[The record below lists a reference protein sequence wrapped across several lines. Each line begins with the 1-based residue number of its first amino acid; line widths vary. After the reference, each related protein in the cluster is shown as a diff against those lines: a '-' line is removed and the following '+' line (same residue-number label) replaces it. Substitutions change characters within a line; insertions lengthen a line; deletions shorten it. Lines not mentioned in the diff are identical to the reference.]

1 MKRRELIKGLTILPL
16 AGVVAGNSDSLL
28 TSAINEITGDVN
40 SDDSS
45 IIFDGSLKPGPAI
58 YQSIGVE
65 PVINCRGTFTII
77 GGSIELAEVR
87 AAMDSASRHFVQMD
101 ELADAVGKRL
111 AQLTGA
117 DWGMVT
123 AGCAAALKM
132 ATAACVAGGNPE
144 KLHRI
149 PDLSGLEKTEVIIPS
164 ESFSAYDFA
173 IQNIGVKIIRVNTLE
188 ELKDALSS
196 KTAMIKLSGGNLVP
210 GPMSLEAIAALAKPL
225 NIPILADAAAEI
237 LTIPNVHLQNGAT
250 MVAYSG
256 GKAICG
262 PQCAG
267 LLLGPKN
274 ILMSAWQA
282 SSPHHGPGRDN
293 KVGREETL
301 GMLAAVET
309 WVKMDHAGREKNWI
323 SWVNAIANR
332 MSGIEHVKTSVMEP
346 KGINNRS
353 ASLAISWDPLKLHLT
368 SNELI
373 QELINSKPRITV
385 GAGRNTDN
393 GMTSISINASQMQAG
408 QDKIVGDRIF
418 ELLTKKRSPK
428 TESSMKAPVALIDGR
443 WDLVVDYFSSK
454 SDHMLYIEQDGNWI
468 KGIHK
473 TDFSTREISG
483 SIEGNEIKF
492 LSPGRRPAVSY
503 TFSGSLNG
511 DTISGKI
518 DMGEFLTANFTGKKN
533 TKDPDK
539 IPIVFPE
546 GRPMGN

>member
-1 MKRRELIKGLTILPL
+1 MKRRELIKGLTFLPL
-16 AGVVAGNSDSLL
+16 AGAL
-28 TSAINEITGDVN
+28 TTTSETVSAAVNEFVSPIK
-40 SDDSS
+40 
-45 IIFDGSLKPGPAI
+45 IDGPLTPGPQI
-58 YQSIGVE
+58 FQSIGVE

-77 GGSIELAEVR
+77 GGSIELPEVR

-111 AQLTGA
+111 AELTGA
-117 DWGMVT
+117 QWGMVT

-144 KLHRI
+144 KLHQI
-149 PDLSGLEKTEVIIPS
+149 PDLSGLEKTEVIIPAG
-164 ESFSAYDFA
+164 SFSAYDFA
-173 IQNIGVKIIRVNTLE
+173 IQNIGVKIIRVETIE
-188 ELKDALSS
+188 ELKDALGP

-210 GPMSLEAIAALAKPL
+210 GPMSLEVIAALAKPL

-282 SSPHHGPGRDN
+282 SSPHHGAGRDN

-309 WVKMDHAGREKNWI
+309 WVKMDHAAREKNWMN
-323 SWVNAIANR
+323 WVNTIAR
-332 MSGIEHVKTSVMEP
+332 RVSGIESIKTTIREP
-346 KGINNRS
+346 EGINNRS
-353 ASLAISWDPLKLHLT
+353 ASLNISWDPEKLHV
-368 SNELI
+368 SSAELI
-373 QELINSKPRITV
+373 QELISSKPRITV
-385 GAGRNTDN
+385 GGGRSTDP
-393 GMTSISINASQMQAG
+393 GMASISINASQMQPG
-408 QDKIVGDRIF
+408 QDKIVGDKIF
-418 ELLTKKRSPK
+418 ELLSKKRSPK
-428 TESSMKAPVALIDGR
+428 VETSMKAPGSQIGGR
-443 WDLVVDYFSSK
+443 WDLEIDYFSSK
-454 SDHMLYIEQDGNWI
+454 SNHILYLEQDGNWL
-468 KGIHK
+468 KGIHQ
-473 TDFSTREISG
+473 TGFSTRDVSG
-483 SIEGNEIKF
+483 SIEGNEVKF

-503 TFSGSLNG
+503 TFAGIITEN
-511 DTISGKI
+511 TISGKI
-518 DMGEFLTANFTGKKN
+518 DMGEFLTASFTGKKN
-533 TKDPDK
+533 TKDPDR

>member
-16 AGVVAGNSDSLL
+16 AGVVAGNSDSLYA
-28 TSAINEITGDVN
+28 SAINEIAGNVN
-40 SDDSS
+40 SEGASA
-45 IIFDGSLKPGPAI
+45 IFDGSLKSGPAI

-111 AQLTGA
+111 AHLTGA
-117 DWGMVT
+117 EWGMVT

-149 PDLSGLEKTEVIIPS
+149 PDLSGLEKTEVIIPAG
-164 ESFSAYDFA
+164 SFSAYDFA
-173 IQNIGVKIIRVNTLE
+173 IQNIGVKIIRVETIE

-210 GPMSLEAIAALAKPL
+210 GPMSLEVIAAQAKPL

-309 WVKMDHAGREKNWI
+309 WVKMDHAAREKNWMT
-323 SWVNAIANR
+323 WVNSIAKR
-332 MSGIEHVKTSVMEP
+332 VSEIETVKTTIREP
-346 KGINNRS
+346 EGINNRS
-353 ASLAISWDPLKLHLT
+353 ASLTISWDPEKLHLN
-368 SNELI
+368 SSDLI

-393 GMTSISINASQMQAG
+393 GMTSISINASQMQVG

-418 ELLTKKRSPK
+418 ELLTKKRIPK
-428 TESSMKAPVALIDGR
+428 TGSEMKAPAALINGR
-443 WDLVVDYFSSK
+443 WDLEIDYFSSK
-454 SDHMLYIEQDGNWI
+454 SEHMLYIEQDGNWI

-473 TDFSTREISG
+473 TDFSVREVSG
-483 SIEGNEIKF
+483 SIEGNEVKF

-503 TFSGSLNG
+503 TFSGTLDG

>member
-16 AGVVAGNSDSLL
+16 AGVVAGNSESLL
-28 TSAINEITGDVN
+28 ASAINEVTGSVN
-40 SDDSS
+40 SEGSS
-45 IIFDGSLKPGPAI
+45 IILDGSLKPGPAI

-149 PDLSGLEKTEVIIPS
+149 PDLSGLEKTEVIIPA

-173 IQNIGVKIIRVNTLE
+173 IQNIGVKIIRVNTIE
-188 ELKDALSS
+188 ELRDALSS

-210 GPMSLEAIAALAKPL
+210 GPMSLEAIAALTKPL

-309 WVKMDHAGREKNWI
+309 WVKMDHAGREKNWM

-332 MSGIEHVKTSVMEP
+332 MSGIEHLKTMVMEP

-353 ASLAISWDPLKLHLT
+353 ASLTISWDPLKLHLT
-368 SNELI
+368 SAELI

-428 TESSMKAPVALIDGR
+428 TELRMKAPVALINGR
-443 WDLVVDYFSSK
+443 WDLAVDYFSSK
-454 SDHMLYIEQDGNWI
+454 SDHLLYIEQDGNWI

-503 TFSGSLNG
+503 TFSGTISG
-511 DTISGKI
+511 DIISGKI

-533 TKDPDK
+533 TKEPDK

>member
-1 MKRRELIKGLTILPL
+1 MKRRELIKGLSFLPL
-16 AGVVAGNSDSLL
+16 AGAIAGS
-28 TSAINEITGDVN
+28 TETVSAAVNEFVSPLKI
-40 SDDSS
+40 
-45 IIFDGSLKPGPAI
+45 DGPLVPGPQI
-58 YQSIGVE
+58 FQSIGVE

-77 GGSIELAEVR
+77 GGSIELSEVR

-111 AQLTGA
+111 AELTGA
-117 DWGMVT
+117 QWGMVT

-149 PDLSGLEKTEVIIPS
+149 PVLSGLDKTEVIIPAG
-164 ESFSAYDFA
+164 SFSAYDFA
-173 IQNIGVKIIRVNTLE
+173 IQNIGVKIIRVETIE
-188 ELKDALSS
+188 ELKDALGP

-210 GPMSLEAIAALAKPL
+210 GPMSLEVIAAMAKPL

-237 LTIPNVHLQNGAT
+237 LTVPNVHLKNGAT

-309 WVKMDHAGREKNWI
+309 WVKMDHAAREKNWMN
-323 SWVNAIANR
+323 WVIAIAKR
-332 MSGIEHVKTSVMEP
+332 VSGIGSVKSTIREP
-346 KGINNRS
+346 EGINNRS
-353 ASLAISWDPLKLHLT
+353 ASLSISWDPEKLHL
-368 SNELI
+368 SSAELI
-373 QELINSKPRITV
+373 QELISSKPRITV
-385 GAGRNTDN
+385 GGGRSTDP
-393 GMTSISINASQMQAG
+393 GMASISINASQMQPG
-408 QDKIVGDRIF
+408 QDKIVGDKIF
-418 ELLTKKRSPK
+418 ELLSKKRSPK
-428 TESSMKAPVALIDGR
+428 VEASMKAPSSKISGR
-443 WDLVVDYFSSK
+443 WDLEIDYFSSK
-454 SDHMLYIEQDGNWI
+454 SDHLLYLEQDGNWL

-473 TDFSTREISG
+473 TDFSVREISG
-483 SIEGNEIKF
+483 SIEGNEVKF
-492 LSPGRRPAVSY
+492 QSPGRRPAVSY
-503 TFSGSLNG
+503 TFAGTISG

-533 TKDPDK
+533 TKDPDR

>member
-1 MKRRELIKGLTILPL
+1 MKRRELIKGLTFLPL
-16 AGVVAGNSDSLL
+16 AGALAGSSE
-28 TSAINEITGDVN
+28 TAMAGINEFISPVLP
-40 SDDSS
+40 
-45 IIFDGSLKPGPAI
+45 DGPLTPGPQI
-58 YQSIGVE
+58 FQSIGVE

-77 GGSIELAEVR
+77 GGSIELPEVR

-111 AQLTGA
+111 AELTRA

-132 ATAACVAGGNPE
+132 ATAACEAGGNPE

-149 PDLSGLEKTEVIIPS
+149 PDLSGLEKTEVIIPNG
-164 ESFSAYDFA
+164 SFSAYDFA
-173 IQNIGVKIIRVNTLE
+173 IQNIGVKIIRVETIE
-188 ELKDALSS
+188 ELKEALGP

-210 GPMSLEAIAALAKPL
+210 GPMSLEVIAALAKPL

-237 LTIPNVHLQNGAT
+237 LTIPNVHLKNGAT

-282 SSPHHGPGRDN
+282 SSPHHGAGRDN

-309 WVKMDHAGREKNWI
+309 WVKMDHAAREKNWMT
-323 SWVNAIANR
+323 WVNAIAKR
-332 MSGIEHVKTSVMEP
+332 VSGIGSIKTTIREP
-346 KGINNRS
+346 EGINNRS
-353 ASLAISWDPLKLHLT
+353 ASLNISWDPEKLHL
-368 SNELI
+368 SSAELI
-373 QELINSKPRITV
+373 QELISSKPRITV
-385 GAGRNTDN
+385 GGGRSTDP
-393 GMTSISINASQMQAG
+393 GMASISINASQMQPG
-408 QDKIVGDRIF
+408 QDKIVGDKIF
-418 ELLTKKRSPK
+418 ELLSKKRSPK
-428 TESSMKAPVALIDGR
+428 AETAMKAPSSKIGGR
-443 WDLVVDYFSSK
+443 WDLEIDYFSSK
-454 SDHMLYIEQDGNWI
+454 SDHILYLEQDGNWL

-473 TDFSTREISG
+473 TDFSVREVSG
-483 SIEGNEIKF
+483 CIEGNEVKF
-492 LSPGRRPAVSY
+492 LIPGRRTAVSY
-503 TFSGSLNG
+503 TFAGTISG

-533 TKDPDK
+533 TKDPDR

>member
-1 MKRRELIKGLTILPL
+1 
-16 AGVVAGNSDSLL
+16 
-28 TSAINEITGDVN
+28 
-40 SDDSS
+40 
-45 IIFDGSLKPGPAI
+45 
-58 YQSIGVE
+58 
-65 PVINCRGTFTII
+65 
-77 GGSIELAEVR
+77 
-87 AAMDSASRHFVQMD
+87 MD

-117 DWGMVT
+117 EWGMVT

-149 PDLSGLEKTEVIIPS
+149 PDLSGMEKTEVIIPA

-188 ELKDALSS
+188 ELRDALSS

-210 GPMSLEAIAALAKPL
+210 GPMSLEAIAALAKPM

-309 WVKMDHAGREKNWI
+309 WVKMDHAGREKNWM
-323 SWVNAIANR
+323 SWVNAIASK
-332 MSGIEHVKTSVMEP
+332 MSGIEHIKTMITEP

-353 ASLAISWDPLKLHLT
+353 ASLTISWDPLKLHL
-368 SNELI
+368 SSSDLI

-385 GAGRNTDN
+385 GAGRNIDN

-408 QDKIVGDRIF
+408 QDKIVADKLF
-418 ELLTKKRSPK
+418 ELLSKNRSPK
-428 TESSMKAPVALIDGR
+428 AETAMKLPSSMISGR
-443 WDLVVDYFSSK
+443 RDLEIDYFSSK
-454 SDHMLYIEQDGNWI
+454 SEHVLYIEQDGNWI

-473 TDFSTREISG
+473 TDFSTHEISG

-503 TFSGSLNG
+503 TFSGTLDG

-518 DMGEFLTANFTGKKN
+518 DMGEFLTARFTAKKN
-533 TKDPDK
+533 PFEPDRV
-539 IPIVFPE
+539 PIVFPT

>member
-1 MKRRELIKGLTILPL
+1 MKRRELIKGLTFLPL
-16 AGVVAGNSDSLL
+16 AGA
-28 TSAINEITGDVN
+28 ITGSPESAMGAVKEF
-40 SDDSS
+40 
-45 IIFDGSLKPGPAI
+45 IAPVLPDGPLTPGPQI
-58 YQSIGVE
+58 FQSIGVE

-77 GGSIELAEVR
+77 GGSIELPEVR

-111 AQLTGA
+111 AELTGA
-117 DWGMVT
+117 EWGMVT

-149 PDLSGLEKTEVIIPS
+149 PDLSGLDKTEVIIPAG
-164 ESFSAYDFA
+164 SFSAYDFA
-173 IQNIGVKIIRVNTLE
+173 IQNIGVKIIRVETIE
-188 ELKDALSS
+188 ELKDALGP

-210 GPMSLEAIAALAKPL
+210 GSMSLEVIAAITKPL

-237 LTIPNVHLQNGAT
+237 LTIPNVHLKNGAT

-309 WVKMDHAGREKNWI
+309 WVKMDHAAREKNWMN
-323 SWVNAIANR
+323 WVNTIAKR
-332 MSGIEHVKTSVMEP
+332 VSGIESVKTTIREP
-346 KGINNRS
+346 EGINNRS
-353 ASLAISWDPLKLHLT
+353 ASLSISWDPAKLHL
-368 SNELI
+368 SSAELI
-373 QELINSKPRITV
+373 QELISSKPRITV
-385 GAGRNTDN
+385 GGGRSTDP
-393 GMTSISINASQMQAG
+393 GMASISINASQMQPG
-408 QDKIVGDRIF
+408 QDKIVGDKIF
-418 ELLTKKRSPK
+418 ELLSKKRSPK
-428 TESSMKAPVALIDGR
+428 VEASMKAPSSKIGGR
-443 WDLVVDYFSSK
+443 WDLEIDYFSSK
-454 SDHMLYIEQDGNWI
+454 SDHILYLEQDGNWL

-473 TDFSTREISG
+473 TDFSVREVSG
-483 SIEGNEIKF
+483 SIEGNEVKF

-503 TFSGSLNG
+503 TFSGTISG

-518 DMGEFLTANFTGKKN
+518 DMGEFLTANFSGKKN
-533 TKDPDK
+533 TKDPDR

>member
-16 AGVVAGNSDSLL
+16 AGVVAGNSESLL
-28 TSAINEITGDVN
+28 ASAINNVTENVN
-40 SDDSS
+40 SEGFST
-45 IIFDGSLKPGPAI
+45 IFDGSLQPGPGI

-111 AQLTGA
+111 AELTGA
-117 DWGMVT
+117 GWGMVT

-149 PDLSGLEKTEVIIPS
+149 PDLSGLEKTEVIIPA

-173 IQNIGVKIIRVNTLE
+173 IQNIGVKIIRVNTIE
-188 ELKDALSS
+188 EFRDALSS

-309 WVKMDHAGREKNWI
+309 WVKMDHAGREKNWM
-323 SWVNAIANR
+323 SWLNAIAGR
-332 MSGIEHVKTSVMEP
+332 MSGIEHVKTMVMEP

-353 ASLAISWDPLKLHLT
+353 ASLTISWDPLKLHLT
-368 SNELI
+368 SAELI

-428 TESSMKAPVALIDGR
+428 TESEMKAPAALINGR
-443 WDLVVDYFSSK
+443 WDLTVDYFSSK
-454 SDHMLYIEQDGNWI
+454 SDHLLYIEQDGNWI

-483 SIEGNEIKF
+483 SIEGDEIKF

-503 TFSGSLNG
+503 TFSGTISG
-511 DTISGKI
+511 DIISGKI

>member
-1 MKRRELIKGLTILPL
+1 MKRRELIKGLTFLPL
-16 AGVVAGNSDSLL
+16 AGALAGSAETAMGAVNEFMAPVLPDGPL
-28 TSAINEITGDVN
+28 T
-40 SDDSS
+40 
-45 IIFDGSLKPGPAI
+45 PGPQI
-58 YQSIGVE
+58 FQSIGVE

-77 GGSIELAEVR
+77 GGSIELPEVR

-111 AQLTGA
+111 AELTGA
-117 DWGMVT
+117 QWGMVT

-149 PDLSGLEKTEVIIPS
+149 PDLSGLDKTEVIIPAG
-164 ESFSAYDFA
+164 SFSAYDFA
-173 IQNIGVKIIRVNTLE
+173 IQNIGVKIIRVETIE
-188 ELKDALSS
+188 ELKDALGP

-210 GPMSLEAIAALAKPL
+210 GPMSLEVIAAIAKPL

-237 LTIPNVHLQNGAT
+237 LTIPNVHLNNGAT

-309 WVKMDHAGREKNWI
+309 WVKMDHAAREKNWM
-323 SWVNAIANR
+323 SWVNAIAKR
-332 MSGIEHVKTSVMEP
+332 VSGIESIKTTIREP
-346 KGINNRS
+346 EGINNRS
-353 ASLAISWDPLKLHLT
+353 ASLNISWDTEKLHLSST
-368 SNELI
+368 ELI
-373 QELINSKPRITV
+373 QELISSKPRITV
-385 GAGRNTDN
+385 GAGRNTDP
-393 GMTSISINASQMQAG
+393 GMASISINASQMQPG
-408 QDKIVGDRIF
+408 QDKVVGDKIF
-418 ELLTKKRSPK
+418 ELLSKKRSPK
-428 TESSMKAPVALIDGR
+428 AETVMKAPGSKIGGR
-443 WDLVVDYFSSK
+443 WDLEIDYFSSK
-454 SDHMLYIEQDGNWI
+454 SDHILYLEQDGNWL

-483 SIEGNEIKF
+483 SIEGNEVKF
-492 LSPGRRPAVSY
+492 LSRGRRPAVSY
-503 TFSGSLNG
+503 TFAGTISG

-533 TKDPDK
+533 TKDPDR

>member
-1 MKRRELIKGLTILPL
+1 MKRRELIKGLTFLPL
-16 AGVVAGNSDSLL
+16 AGAL
-28 TSAINEITGDVN
+28 TTTSETVSAAVNEFVSPIK
-40 SDDSS
+40 
-45 IIFDGSLKPGPAI
+45 IDGPLTPGPQI
-58 YQSIGVE
+58 FQSIGVE

-77 GGSIELAEVR
+77 GGSIELPEVR

-111 AQLTGA
+111 AELTGA
-117 DWGMVT
+117 QWGMVT

-144 KLHRI
+144 KLHQI
-149 PDLSGLEKTEVIIPS
+149 PDLSGLEKTEVIIPAG
-164 ESFSAYDFA
+164 SFSAYDFA
-173 IQNIGVKIIRVNTLE
+173 IQNIGVKIIRVETIE
-188 ELKDALSS
+188 ELKDALGP

-210 GPMSLEAIAALAKPL
+210 GPMSLEVIAALAKPL

-282 SSPHHGPGRDN
+282 SSPHHGAGRDN

-309 WVKMDHAGREKNWI
+309 WVKMDHAAREKNWMN
-323 SWVNAIANR
+323 WVNTIAKR
-332 MSGIEHVKTSVMEP
+332 VSGIESIKTTIREP
-346 KGINNRS
+346 EGINNRS
-353 ASLAISWDPLKLHLT
+353 ASLNISWDPEKLHV
-368 SNELI
+368 SSAELI
-373 QELINSKPRITV
+373 QELISSRPRITV
-385 GAGRNTDN
+385 GGGRSTDP
-393 GMTSISINASQMQAG
+393 GMASISINSSQMQPG
-408 QDKIVGDRIF
+408 QDKIVGDKIF
-418 ELLTKKRSPK
+418 ELLSKKRSPK
-428 TESSMKAPVALIDGR
+428 VETSMKAPGSQIGGR
-443 WDLVVDYFSSK
+443 WDLEIDYFSSK
-454 SDHMLYIEQDGNWI
+454 SNHILYLEQDGNWL
-468 KGIHK
+468 KGIHQ
-473 TDFSTREISG
+473 TGFSTRDVSG
-483 SIEGNEIKF
+483 SIEGNEVKF

-503 TFSGSLNG
+503 TFAGIITEN
-511 DTISGKI
+511 TISGKI
-518 DMGEFLTANFTGKKN
+518 DMGEFLTASFTGKKN
-533 TKDPDK
+533 TKDPDR

>member
-1 MKRRELIKGLTILPL
+1 MKRRELIKGLTFLPL
-16 AGVVAGNSDSLL
+16 AGA
-28 TSAINEITGDVN
+28 ITGSPESAMGAVKEF
-40 SDDSS
+40 
-45 IIFDGSLKPGPAI
+45 IAPVLPDGPLTPGPQI
-58 YQSIGVE
+58 FQSIGVE

-77 GGSIELAEVR
+77 GGSIELPEVR

-111 AQLTGA
+111 AELTGA
-117 DWGMVT
+117 EWGMVT

-144 KLHRI
+144 KLHLI
-149 PDLSGLEKTEVIIPS
+149 PDLSGLDKTEVIIPAG
-164 ESFSAYDFA
+164 SFSAYDFA
-173 IQNIGVKIIRVNTLE
+173 IQNIGVKIIRVETIE
-188 ELKDALSS
+188 ELKDALGP

-210 GPMSLEAIAALAKPL
+210 GPMSLEVIAAIAKPL

-237 LTIPNVHLQNGAT
+237 LTIPNVHLKNGAT

-274 ILMSAWQA
+274 ILLSAWQA

-309 WVKMDHAGREKNWI
+309 WVKMDHAAREKNWMN
-323 SWVNAIANR
+323 WVNAIAR
-332 MSGIEHVKTSVMEP
+332 RVSGIESVKTTIREP
-346 KGINNRS
+346 DGINNRS
-353 ASLAISWDPLKLHLT
+353 ASLSISWDPAKLHL
-368 SNELI
+368 SSAELI
-373 QELINSKPRITV
+373 QELISSKPRITV
-385 GAGRNTDN
+385 GGGRSTDP
-393 GMTSISINASQMQAG
+393 GMASISINASQMQPG
-408 QDKIVGDRIF
+408 QDKIVGDKIF
-418 ELLTKKRSPK
+418 ELLSRKRSPK
-428 TESSMKAPVALIDGR
+428 VEASMKAPSSKIGGR
-443 WDLVVDYFSSK
+443 WDLEIDYFSSK
-454 SDHMLYIEQDGNWI
+454 SDHILYLEQDGNWL

-473 TDFSTREISG
+473 TDFSVREVSG
-483 SIEGNEIKF
+483 SIEGNEVKF

-503 TFSGSLNG
+503 TFSGTISG

-518 DMGEFLTANFTGKKN
+518 DMGEFLTANFSGKKN
-533 TKDPDK
+533 TKDPDR

>member
-1 MKRRELIKGLTILPL
+1 MKRRELIKGLTFLPL
-16 AGVVAGNSDSLL
+16 AGAVAGSSESAFSTVNELMAPVLPDGPL
-28 TSAINEITGDVN
+28 T
-40 SDDSS
+40 
-45 IIFDGSLKPGPAI
+45 PGPQI
-58 YQSIGVE
+58 FQSIGVE

-77 GGSIELAEVR
+77 GGSIELPEVR

-111 AQLTGA
+111 AELTGA
-117 DWGMVT
+117 QWGMVT

-149 PDLSGLEKTEVIIPS
+149 PDLSGLDKTEVIIPAG
-164 ESFSAYDFA
+164 SFSAYDFA
-173 IQNIGVKIIRVNTLE
+173 IQNIGVKIIRVETIE
-188 ELKDALSS
+188 ELKDALGP

-210 GPMSLEAIAALAKPL
+210 GPMSLEVIAAIAKPL

-237 LTIPNVHLQNGAT
+237 LTIPNVHLKNGAT

-309 WVKMDHAGREKNWI
+309 WVKMDHAAREKNWMN
-323 SWVNAIANR
+323 WVNAIAKR
-332 MSGIEHVKTSVMEP
+332 VSGIESVKTTIREP
-346 KGINNRS
+346 EGINNRS
-353 ASLAISWDPLKLHLT
+353 ASLSISWDPEKLHL
-368 SNELI
+368 SSAELI
-373 QELINSKPRITV
+373 QELISSKPRITV
-385 GAGRNTDN
+385 GGGRNTET
-393 GMTSISINASQMQAG
+393 GMASISITASQMQPG
-408 QDKIVGDRIF
+408 QDKIVGDKLF
-418 ELLTKKRSPK
+418 ELLSKKRSPK
-428 TESSMKAPVALIDGR
+428 AEAAMKAPNSKINGR
-443 WDLVVDYFSSK
+443 WDLQIDYFSSK
-454 SDHMLYIEQDGNWI
+454 SDHIIYLEQDGNWL

-473 TDFSTREISG
+473 TDFSVREISG
-483 SIEGNEIKF
+483 SIEGNEVKF

-503 TFSGSLNG
+503 TFAGTISG
-511 DTISGKI
+511 DTITGKI

-533 TKDPDK
+533 TKDPDRM
-539 IPIVFPE
+539 PIVFPE

>member
-1 MKRRELIKGLTILPL
+1 MKRRELIKGLTFLPL
-16 AGVVAGNSDSLL
+16 AGAVAG
-28 TSAINEITGDVN
+28 SAETTLATVPEFIKPVLP
-40 SDDSS
+40 
-45 IIFDGSLKPGPAI
+45 DGPLIPGPQI
-58 YQSIGVE
+58 FQSIGVE

-77 GGSIELAEVR
+77 GGSIELPEVR

-111 AQLTGA
+111 AELTGA
-117 DWGMVT
+117 QWGMVT

-144 KLHRI
+144 KLHLI
-149 PDLSGLEKTEVIIPS
+149 PDLRGLDKTEVIIPS
-164 ESFSAYDFA
+164 GSFSAYDFA
-173 IQNIGVKIIRVNTLE
+173 IQNIGVKIIRVETIE
-188 ELKDALSS
+188 ELKEALGP

-210 GPMSLEAIAALAKPL
+210 GPMSLEVIAALAKPL

-237 LTIPNVHLQNGAT
+237 LTIPNVHLKNGAT

-309 WVKMDHAGREKNWI
+309 WVKMDHAAREKNWMNWMN
-323 SWVNAIANR
+323 SIAGR
-332 MSGIEHVKTSVMEP
+332 VSGIASVKTTIREP
-346 KGINNRS
+346 EGINNRS
-353 ASLAISWDPLKLHLT
+353 ASLNISWDPEKLHL
-368 SNELI
+368 SSAELI
-373 QELINSKPRITV
+373 QELISSKPRITV
-385 GAGRNTDN
+385 GGGRSTEP
-393 GMTSISINASQMQAG
+393 GMASISITASQMQPG
-408 QDKIVGDRIF
+408 QDKIVGDKLF
-418 ELLTKKRSPK
+418 ELLSKKRSPK
-428 TESSMKAPVALIDGR
+428 AAAVMKAPNSKISGR
-443 WDLVVDYFSSK
+443 WDLEIDYFSSK
-454 SDHMLYIEQDGNWI
+454 SDHIIYLEQDGNWL

-473 TDFSTREISG
+473 TDFSVREISG
-483 SIEGNEIKF
+483 SIEGNEVKF

-503 TFSGSLNG
+503 TFSGTISG

-533 TKDPDK
+533 TKDPDR
-539 IPIVFPE
+539 IPVVFPE

>member
-1 MKRRELIKGLTILPL
+1 MKRRELIKGLTFLPL
-16 AGVVAGNSDSLL
+16 AGAIAGSPEIAIGATNEFIAPVLPDGPL
-28 TSAINEITGDVN
+28 T
-40 SDDSS
+40 
-45 IIFDGSLKPGPAI
+45 PGPQI
-58 YQSIGVE
+58 FQSIGVE

-77 GGSIELAEVR
+77 GGSIELPEVR

-111 AQLTGA
+111 AELTEA
-117 DWGMVT
+117 EWGMVT
-123 AGCAAALKM
+123 SGCAAALKM
-132 ATAACVAGGNPE
+132 ATAACVTGGNPE

-149 PDLSGLEKTEVIIPS
+149 PDLSGLDKTEVIIPAG
-164 ESFSAYDFA
+164 SFSAYDFA
-173 IQNIGVKIIRVNTLE
+173 IQNIGVKIIRVETIE
-188 ELKDALSS
+188 ELKDAVGP

-210 GPMSLEAIAALAKPL
+210 GPMSLEAIAAVANPL

-237 LTIPNVHLQNGAT
+237 LTIPNVHLMNGAT

-282 SSPHHGPGRDN
+282 SSPHHGAGRDN

-309 WVKMDHAGREKNWI
+309 WVKMDHAAREKNWM
-323 SWVNAIANR
+323 SWVNSIAKR
-332 MSGIEHVKTSVMEP
+332 VSLIESVKTTIREP
-346 KGINNRS
+346 EGINNRS
-353 ASLAISWDPLKLHLT
+353 ASLSISWDPEKLHL
-368 SNELI
+368 SSAELI
-373 QELINSKPRITV
+373 QELISSKPRITV
-385 GAGRNTDN
+385 GGGRNAET
-393 GMTSISINASQMQAG
+393 GMASISINASQMQPG
-408 QDKIVGDRIF
+408 EDKIVGDKIF
-418 ELLTKKRSPK
+418 ELLSKKRSPK
-428 TESSMKAPVALIDGR
+428 AETAMKAPSSKIGGR
-443 WDLVVDYFSSK
+443 WDLEIDYFSSK
-454 SDHMLYIEQDGNWI
+454 SNHILYLEQDGNWL

-473 TDFSTREISG
+473 TEFSVREVSG
-483 SIEGNEIKF
+483 SIEGNEVKF

-503 TFSGSLNG
+503 TFEGTISGNS
-511 DTISGKI
+511 ISGKI
-518 DMGEFLTANFTGKKN
+518 DMGEFLTADFTGKKN

>member
-1 MKRRELIKGLTILPL
+1 MKRRELIKGLSFLPL
-16 AGVVAGNSDSLL
+16 AGAIAGSSETVSAAVNEFVSPLKIEGPL
-28 TSAINEITGDVN
+28 T
-40 SDDSS
+40 
-45 IIFDGSLKPGPAI
+45 PGPQI
-58 YQSIGVE
+58 FQSIGVE

-77 GGSIELAEVR
+77 GGSIELPEVR

-111 AQLTGA
+111 AELTGA
-117 DWGMVT
+117 QWGMVT
-123 AGCAAALKM
+123 TGCAAALKM

-144 KLHRI
+144 KLHQI
-149 PDLSGLEKTEVIIPS
+149 PNLAGLDKTEVIIPAG
-164 ESFSAYDFA
+164 SFSAYDFA
-173 IQNIGVKIIRVNTLE
+173 IQNIGVKIIRVETIE
-188 ELKDALSS
+188 ELKDAVGP

-210 GPMSLEAIAALAKPL
+210 GPMGLEVIASIAKPL

-309 WVKMDHAGREKNWI
+309 WVKMDHAARERNWMN
-323 SWVNAIANR
+323 WVNAIAKR
-332 MSGIEHVKTSVMEP
+332 VSGIESVKTKISEP
-346 KGINNRS
+346 EGINNRS
-353 ASLAISWDPLKLHLT
+353 ASLTISWDPEKLHLSST
-368 SNELI
+368 ELI
-373 QELINSKPRITV
+373 GELISSKPRITV
-385 GAGRNTDN
+385 GGGRSTDP
-393 GMTSISINASQMQAG
+393 GMASISINVSQMQPG
-408 QDKIVGDRIF
+408 QDKIVGDKLF
-418 ELLTKKRSPK
+418 ELLSRKRSPK
-428 TESSMKAPVALIDGR
+428 SKTVMKEPSANIGGR
-443 WDLVVDYFSSK
+443 WDLQIDYFSSK
-454 SDHMLYIEQDGNWI
+454 SDHILYLEQDGNWL
-468 KGIHK
+468 KGIHQ
-473 TDFSTREISG
+473 TGFSTRDVSG
-483 SIEGNEIKF
+483 SIEGYEVKF

-503 TFSGSLNG
+503 TFAGTITG
-511 DTISGKI
+511 DTIAGKI
-518 DMGEFLTANFTGKKN
+518 DMGEFLTASFTGKKN
-533 TKDPDK
+533 TKDPDR

>member
-1 MKRRELIKGLTILPL
+1 MVMKRRELIKGLTFLPL
-16 AGVVAGNSDSLL
+16 AGAL
-28 TSAINEITGDVN
+28 TTTSETVSAAVNEFVSPIK
-40 SDDSS
+40 
-45 IIFDGSLKPGPAI
+45 IDGPLTPGPQI
-58 YQSIGVE
+58 FQSIGVE

-77 GGSIELAEVR
+77 GGSIELPEVR

-111 AQLTGA
+111 AELTGA
-117 DWGMVT
+117 QWGMVT

-144 KLHRI
+144 KLHQI
-149 PDLSGLEKTEVIIPS
+149 PDLSGLEKTEVIIPAG
-164 ESFSAYDFA
+164 SFSAYDFA
-173 IQNIGVKIIRVNTLE
+173 IQNIGVKIIRVETIE
-188 ELKDALSS
+188 ELKDALGP

-210 GPMSLEAIAALAKPL
+210 GPMSLEVIAALAKPL

-282 SSPHHGPGRDN
+282 SSPHHGAGRDN

-309 WVKMDHAGREKNWI
+309 WVKMDHAAREKNWMN
-323 SWVNAIANR
+323 WVNTIAKR
-332 MSGIEHVKTSVMEP
+332 VSGIESIKTTIREP
-346 KGINNRS
+346 EGINNRS
-353 ASLAISWDPLKLHLT
+353 ASLNISWDPEKLHV
-368 SNELI
+368 SSAELI
-373 QELINSKPRITV
+373 QELISSRPRITV
-385 GAGRNTDN
+385 GGGRSTDP
-393 GMTSISINASQMQAG
+393 GMASISINSSQMQPG
-408 QDKIVGDRIF
+408 QDKIVGDKIF
-418 ELLTKKRSPK
+418 ELLSKKRSPK
-428 TESSMKAPVALIDGR
+428 VETSMKAPGSQIGGR
-443 WDLVVDYFSSK
+443 WDLEIDYFSSK
-454 SDHMLYIEQDGNWI
+454 SNHILYLEQDGNWL
-468 KGIHK
+468 KGIHQ
-473 TDFSTREISG
+473 TGFSTRDVSG
-483 SIEGNEIKF
+483 SIEGNEVKF

-503 TFSGSLNG
+503 TFAGIITEN
-511 DTISGKI
+511 TISGKI
-518 DMGEFLTANFTGKKN
+518 DMGEFLTASFTGKKN
-533 TKDPDK
+533 TKDPDR

>member
-1 MKRRELIKGLTILPL
+1 MKRRELIKGLTFLPL
-16 AGVVAGNSDSLL
+16 AGAMAGSTESSLL
-28 TSAINEITGDVN
+28 AVNEFIPPVLP
-40 SDDSS
+40 
-45 IIFDGSLKPGPAI
+45 DGPLTPGPQI
-58 YQSIGVE
+58 FQSIGVE

-77 GGSIELAEVR
+77 GGSIELPEVR

-111 AQLTGA
+111 AELTGA
-117 DWGMVT
+117 QWGMVT

-144 KLHRI
+144 KLHLI
-149 PDLSGLEKTEVIIPS
+149 PDLSGLDKTEVIIPAG
-164 ESFSAYDFA
+164 SFSAYDFA
-173 IQNIGVKIIRVNTLE
+173 IQNIGVKIIRVETIE
-188 ELKDALSS
+188 ELKDALGP

-210 GPMSLEAIAALAKPL
+210 GPMSLEVIAAITKPL

-237 LTIPNVHLQNGAT
+237 LTIPNVHLKNGAT
-250 MVAYSG
+250 MVTYSG

-309 WVKMDHAGREKNWI
+309 WVKMDHAAREQNWMN
-323 SWVNAIANR
+323 WVNVIAKR
-332 MSGIEHVKTSVMEP
+332 VSGIESVKTTIREP
-346 KGINNRS
+346 EGINNRS
-353 ASLAISWDPLKLHLT
+353 ASLSISWDPGKLHL
-368 SNELI
+368 SSAELI
-373 QELINSKPRITV
+373 QELISSKPRITV
-385 GAGRNTDN
+385 GGGRSADP
-393 GMTSISINASQMQAG
+393 GMASISINASQMQPG
-408 QDKIVGDRIF
+408 QDKIVGDKIF
-418 ELLTKKRSPK
+418 ELLSKKRSPK
-428 TESSMKAPVALIDGR
+428 VETAMKAPGSKIGGR
-443 WDLVVDYFSSK
+443 WDLEIDYFSSK
-454 SDHMLYIEQDGNWI
+454 SDHILYLEQDGNWL

-473 TDFSTREISG
+473 TDFSVREVSG
-483 SIEGNEIKF
+483 SIEGNEVKF

-503 TFSGSLNG
+503 TFAGTISG

-533 TKDPDK
+533 TKDPDR

>member
-1 MKRRELIKGLTILPL
+1 MKRRELIKGLSFMPL
-16 AGVVAGNSDSLL
+16 AGAIAGS
-28 TSAINEITGDVN
+28 TETVSAAVNEFVSPSKI
-40 SDDSS
+40 
-45 IIFDGSLKPGPAI
+45 DGPLVPGPQI
-58 YQSIGVE
+58 FQSIGVE

-77 GGSIELAEVR
+77 GGSIELPEVR

-111 AQLTGA
+111 AELTGA
-117 DWGMVT
+117 QWGMVT

-149 PDLSGLEKTEVIIPS
+149 PDLSGLDKTEVIIPAG
-164 ESFSAYDFA
+164 SFSAYDFA
-173 IQNIGVKIIRVNTLE
+173 IQNIGVKIIRVETIE
-188 ELKDALSS
+188 ELKDALGP

-210 GPMSLEAIAALAKPL
+210 GPMSLEVIATIAKPL

-309 WVKMDHAGREKNWI
+309 WVKMDHAAREKNWMN
-323 SWVNAIANR
+323 WVNAIAKR
-332 MSGIEHVKTSVMEP
+332 VSGIESVKSTIREP
-346 KGINNRS
+346 EGINNRS
-353 ASLAISWDPLKLHLT
+353 ASLSISWDPEKLHL
-368 SNELI
+368 SSAELI
-373 QELINSKPRITV
+373 QELISSKPRITV
-385 GAGRNTDN
+385 GGGRSTDS
-393 GMTSISINASQMQAG
+393 GMASISINASQMQPG
-408 QDKIVGDRIF
+408 QDKIVGDKIF
-418 ELLTKKRSPK
+418 ELLSKKRSPK
-428 TESSMKAPVALIDGR
+428 VEVSMKAPSSKISGR
-443 WDLVVDYFSSK
+443 WDLEIDYFSSK
-454 SDHMLYIEQDGNWI
+454 SDHLLYLEQDGNWL

-473 TDFSTREISG
+473 TDFSVREISG
-483 SIEGNEIKF
+483 SIEGNEVKF
-492 LSPGRRPAVSY
+492 QSPGRRPAVSY
-503 TFSGSLNG
+503 TFAGTISG

-533 TKDPDK
+533 TKDPDR

-546 GRPMGN
+546 GSPMGN

>member
-1 MKRRELIKGLTILPL
+1 MKRRELIKGLTFLPL
-16 AGVVAGNSDSLL
+16 AGAMAGSTESSLVAVNEFIPPVLPDGPL
-28 TSAINEITGDVN
+28 T
-40 SDDSS
+40 
-45 IIFDGSLKPGPAI
+45 PGPQI
-58 YQSIGVE
+58 FQSIGVE

-77 GGSIELAEVR
+77 GGSIELPEVR

-111 AQLTGA
+111 AELTGA
-117 DWGMVT
+117 QWGMVT

-144 KLHRI
+144 KLHLI
-149 PDLSGLEKTEVIIPS
+149 PALSGLDKTEVIIPAG
-164 ESFSAYDFA
+164 SFSAYDFA
-173 IQNIGVKIIRVNTLE
+173 IQNIGVKIIRVETIE
-188 ELKDALSS
+188 ELKDALGP

-210 GPMSLEAIAALAKPL
+210 GPMSLEVIAAITKPL

-237 LTIPNVHLQNGAT
+237 LTIPNVHLKNGAT
-250 MVAYSG
+250 MVTYSG

-309 WVKMDHAGREKNWI
+309 WVKMDHAAREQNWMK
-323 SWVNAIANR
+323 WGNAIAKR
-332 MSGIEHVKTSVMEP
+332 VSGIESVKTTIREP
-346 KGINNRS
+346 EGINNRS
-353 ASLAISWDPLKLHLT
+353 ASLSISWDPG
-368 SNELI
+368 SSAELI
-373 QELINSKPRITV
+373 QELISSKPRITV
-385 GAGRNTDN
+385 GGGRSADP
-393 GMTSISINASQMQAG
+393 GMASISINASQMQPG
-408 QDKIVGDRIF
+408 QDKIVGDKIF
-418 ELLTKKRSPK
+418 ELLSKKRSPK
-428 TESSMKAPVALIDGR
+428 VETAMKAPGSKIGGR
-443 WDLVVDYFSSK
+443 WDLEIDYFSSK
-454 SDHMLYIEQDGNWI
+454 SDHILYLEQDGNWL

-473 TDFSTREISG
+473 TDFSVREISG
-483 SIEGNEIKF
+483 SIEGNEVKF

-503 TFSGSLNG
+503 TFAGTISG

-533 TKDPDK
+533 TKDPDR

>member
-1 MKRRELIKGLTILPL
+1 MKRRELIKGLTFLPL
-16 AGVVAGNSDSLL
+16 AGAVAGSPETTIGAANEFIAPVLPDGPL
-28 TSAINEITGDVN
+28 T
-40 SDDSS
+40 
-45 IIFDGSLKPGPAI
+45 PGPQI
-58 YQSIGVE
+58 FQSIGVE

-77 GGSIELAEVR
+77 GGSIELPEVR
-87 AAMDSASRHFVQMD
+87 AAMDSASRHFVQID

-111 AQLTGA
+111 AELTEA
-117 DWGMVT
+117 EWGMVT
-123 AGCAAALKM
+123 SGCAAALKM
-132 ATAACVAGGNPE
+132 ATAACVTGGNPE

-149 PDLSGLEKTEVIIPS
+149 PDLSGLDKTEVIIPAG
-164 ESFSAYDFA
+164 SFSAYDFA
-173 IQNIGVKIIRVNTLE
+173 IQNIGVKIIRVETIE
-188 ELKDALSS
+188 ELKDAVGP

-210 GPMSLEAIAALAKPL
+210 GPMSLEAIAAVANPL

-237 LTIPNVHLQNGAT
+237 LTIPNVHLMNGAT

-282 SSPHHGPGRDN
+282 SSPHHGAGRDN

-309 WVKMDHAGREKNWI
+309 WVKMDHAAREKNWMT
-323 SWVNAIANR
+323 WVNSIAKR
-332 MSGIEHVKTSVMEP
+332 VSEIESVKTTIREP
-346 KGINNRS
+346 EGINNRS
-353 ASLAISWDPLKLHLT
+353 ASLNISWDPKKLHL
-368 SNELI
+368 SGAELI
-373 QELINSKPRITV
+373 QELIISKPRITV
-385 GAGRNTDN
+385 GGGRNIET
-393 GMTSISINASQMQAG
+393 GMASISINASQMQPG
-408 QDKIVGDRIF
+408 EDKIVGDKIF
-418 ELLTKKRSPK
+418 ELLSKKRSPK
-428 TESSMKAPVALIDGR
+428 AETAMKAPSSKIGGR
-443 WDLVVDYFSSK
+443 WDLEIDYFSSK
-454 SDHMLYIEQDGNWI
+454 SDHILYLEQDGNWL

-473 TDFSTREISG
+473 TDFSVREVSG
-483 SIEGNEIKF
+483 SIEGNEVKF

-503 TFSGSLNG
+503 TFSGTISGNS
-511 DTISGKI
+511 ISGKI
-518 DMGEFLTANFTGKKN
+518 DMGEFLTADFTGKKN

>member
-16 AGVVAGNSDSLL
+16 AGVVAGNSESLL
-28 TSAINEITGDVN
+28 ASAINNVTENVN
-40 SDDSS
+40 SEGFST
-45 IIFDGSLKPGPAI
+45 IFDGSLQPGPGI

-87 AAMDSASRHFVQMD
+87 AAMDFASRHFVQMD

-149 PDLSGLEKTEVIIPS
+149 PDLSGLEKTEVIIPA

-173 IQNIGVKIIRVNTLE
+173 IQNIGVKIIRVNTIE

-237 LTIPNVHLQNGAT
+237 LTIPNLHLQNGAT

-309 WVKMDHAGREKNWI
+309 WVKMDHAGREKNWM

-332 MSGIEHVKTSVMEP
+332 MSGIEHVKTMVMEP

-353 ASLAISWDPLKLHLT
+353 ASLTISWNPLKLQLT
-368 SNELI
+368 SAELI

-428 TESSMKAPVALIDGR
+428 TELPMKAPAASINGR
-443 WDLVVDYFSSK
+443 WDLAVDYFSSK
-454 SDHMLYIEQDGNWI
+454 SDHLLYIEQDGNWI

-503 TFSGSLNG
+503 TFSGTISG
-511 DTISGKI
+511 DIISGKI
-518 DMGEFLTANFTGKKN
+518 DMGEFLTATFTAKKN
-533 TKDPDK
+533 TVKPDHV
-539 IPIVFPE
+539 PIVFPI

>member
-1 MKRRELIKGLTILPL
+1 MKRRELIKGLTFLPL
-16 AGVVAGNSDSLL
+16 AGA
-28 TSAINEITGDVN
+28 ITGSPESAMGAVKEF
-40 SDDSS
+40 
-45 IIFDGSLKPGPAI
+45 IAPVLPDGPLTPGPQI
-58 YQSIGVE
+58 FQSIGVE

-77 GGSIELAEVR
+77 GGSIELPEVR

-111 AQLTGA
+111 AELTGA
-117 DWGMVT
+117 EWGMVT

-144 KLHRI
+144 KLHLI
-149 PDLSGLEKTEVIIPS
+149 PDLSGLDKTEVIIPAG
-164 ESFSAYDFA
+164 SFSAYDFA
-173 IQNIGVKIIRVNTLE
+173 IQNIGVKIIRVETIE
-188 ELKDALSS
+188 ELKDALGP

-210 GPMSLEAIAALAKPL
+210 GSMSLEVIAAITKPL

-237 LTIPNVHLQNGAT
+237 LTIPNVHLKNGAT

-309 WVKMDHAGREKNWI
+309 WVKMDHAAREKNWMN
-323 SWVNAIANR
+323 WVNTIAKR
-332 MSGIEHVKTSVMEP
+332 VSGIESVKTTIREP
-346 KGINNRS
+346 EGINNRS
-353 ASLAISWDPLKLHLT
+353 ASLSISWDPAKLHL
-368 SNELI
+368 SSAELI
-373 QELINSKPRITV
+373 QELISSKPRITV
-385 GAGRNTDN
+385 GGGRSTDP
-393 GMTSISINASQMQAG
+393 GMASISINASQMQPG
-408 QDKIVGDRIF
+408 QDKIVGDKIF
-418 ELLTKKRSPK
+418 ELLSKKRSPK
-428 TESSMKAPVALIDGR
+428 VEASMKAPSSKIGGR
-443 WDLVVDYFSSK
+443 WDLEIDYFSSK
-454 SDHMLYIEQDGNWI
+454 SDHILYLEQDGNWL

-473 TDFSTREISG
+473 TDFSVREVSG
-483 SIEGNEIKF
+483 SIQGNEVKF

-503 TFSGSLNG
+503 TFSGTISG

-518 DMGEFLTANFTGKKN
+518 DMGEFLTANFSGKKN
-533 TKDPDK
+533 TKDPDR

>member
-1 MKRRELIKGLTILPL
+1 MKRRELIKGLTFLPL
-16 AGVVAGNSDSLL
+16 AGAIAGSPETTIGSTNEFIVPLSPDGPL
-28 TSAINEITGDVN
+28 T
-40 SDDSS
+40 
-45 IIFDGSLKPGPAI
+45 PGPQI
-58 YQSIGVE
+58 FQSIGVE

-77 GGSIELAEVR
+77 GGSIELPEVR

-111 AQLTGA
+111 AELTEA
-117 DWGMVT
+117 EWGMVT
-123 AGCAAALKM
+123 SGCAAALKM
-132 ATAACVAGGNPE
+132 ATAACVTGGNPE

-149 PDLSGLEKTEVIIPS
+149 PDLSGLDKTEVIIPAG
-164 ESFSAYDFA
+164 SFSAYDFA
-173 IQNIGVKIIRVNTLE
+173 IQNIGVKIIRVETIE
-188 ELKDALSS
+188 ELKDAVGP

-210 GPMSLEAIAALAKPL
+210 GPMSLEAIAAVANPL

-237 LTIPNVHLQNGAT
+237 LTIPNVHLMNGAT

-282 SSPHHGPGRDN
+282 SSPHHGAGRDN

-309 WVKMDHAGREKNWI
+309 WVKMDHAAREKNWMT
-323 SWVNAIANR
+323 WVNSIAKR
-332 MSGIEHVKTSVMEP
+332 VSVIESVKTTIREP
-346 KGINNRS
+346 EGINNRS
-353 ASLAISWDPLKLHLT
+353 ASLSISWDPAKLYL
-368 SNELI
+368 SSAELI
-373 QELINSKPRITV
+373 EELISSKPRITV
-385 GAGRNTDN
+385 GGGRNTET
-393 GMTSISINASQMQAG
+393 GMASISINASQMQPG
-408 QDKIVGDRIF
+408 EDKIVGDKIF
-418 ELLTKKRSPK
+418 ELLSRKRSPK
-428 TESSMKAPVALIDGR
+428 TETAMKAPSSKIGGR
-443 WDLVVDYFSSK
+443 WDLEIDYFSSK
-454 SDHMLYIEQDGNWI
+454 SDHILYLEQDGNWL

-473 TDFSTREISG
+473 TDFSLREVSG
-483 SIEGNEIKF
+483 SIEGNEVKF
-492 LSPGRRPAVSY
+492 LSPGRRPAVTY
-503 TFSGSLNG
+503 TFAGTITGN
-511 DTISGKI
+511 TISGKI

>member
-1 MKRRELIKGLTILPL
+1 MKRRELIKGLTFLPL
-16 AGVVAGNSDSLL
+16 AGA
-28 TSAINEITGDVN
+28 ITGSPESAMGAVKEF
-40 SDDSS
+40 
-45 IIFDGSLKPGPAI
+45 IAPVLPDGPLTPGPQI
-58 YQSIGVE
+58 FQSIGVE

-77 GGSIELAEVR
+77 GGSIELPEVR

-111 AQLTGA
+111 AELTGA
-117 DWGMVT
+117 EWGMVT

-144 KLHRI
+144 KLHLI
-149 PDLSGLEKTEVIIPS
+149 PDLSGLDKTEVIIPAG
-164 ESFSAYDFA
+164 SFSAYDFA
-173 IQNIGVKIIRVNTLE
+173 IQNIGVKIIRVETIE
-188 ELKDALSS
+188 ELKDALGP

-210 GPMSLEAIAALAKPL
+210 GSMSLEVIAAITKPL

-237 LTIPNVHLQNGAT
+237 LTIPNVHLKNGAT

-309 WVKMDHAGREKNWI
+309 WVKMDHAAREKNWMN
-323 SWVNAIANR
+323 WVNTIAKR
-332 MSGIEHVKTSVMEP
+332 VSGIESVKTTIREP
-346 KGINNRS
+346 EGINNRS
-353 ASLAISWDPLKLHLT
+353 ASLSISWDPAKLHL
-368 SNELI
+368 SSAELI
-373 QELINSKPRITV
+373 QELISSKPRITV
-385 GAGRNTDN
+385 GGGRSTDP
-393 GMTSISINASQMQAG
+393 GMASISINASQMQPG
-408 QDKIVGDRIF
+408 QDKIVGDKIF
-418 ELLTKKRSPK
+418 ELLSKKRSPK
-428 TESSMKAPVALIDGR
+428 VEASMKAPSSKIGGR
-443 WDLVVDYFSSK
+443 WDLEIDYFSSK
-454 SDHMLYIEQDGNWI
+454 SDHILYLEQDGNWL

-473 TDFSTREISG
+473 TDFSVREVSG
-483 SIEGNEIKF
+483 SIQGNEVKF
-492 LSPGRRPAVSY
+492 LSPGRRPAVSN
-503 TFSGSLNG
+503 TFAGTISG

-518 DMGEFLTANFTGKKN
+518 DMGEFLTANFSGKKN
-533 TKDPDK
+533 TKDPDR

>member
-1 MKRRELIKGLTILPL
+1 MKRRELIKGLTFLPL
-16 AGVVAGNSDSLL
+16 AGAVAG
-28 TSAINEITGDVN
+28 SAETTLATVPEFIKPVLP
-40 SDDSS
+40 
-45 IIFDGSLKPGPAI
+45 DGPLIPGPQI
-58 YQSIGVE
+58 FQSIGVE

-77 GGSIELAEVR
+77 GGSIELPEVR

-111 AQLTGA
+111 AELTGA
-117 DWGMVT
+117 QWGMVT

-144 KLHRI
+144 KLHLI
-149 PDLSGLEKTEVIIPS
+149 PDLRGLDKTEVIIPS
-164 ESFSAYDFA
+164 GSFSAYDFA
-173 IQNIGVKIIRVNTLE
+173 IQNIGVKIIRVETIE
-188 ELKDALSS
+188 ELKEALGP
-196 KTAMIKLSGGNLVP
+196 KTAMIKLSGGNLIP
-210 GPMSLEAIAALAKPL
+210 GPMSLEVIAALAKPL

-237 LTIPNVHLQNGAT
+237 LTIPNVHLKNGAT

-309 WVKMDHAGREKNWI
+309 WVKMDHAAREKNWMNWMN
-323 SWVNAIANR
+323 SIAGR
-332 MSGIEHVKTSVMEP
+332 VSGIASVKTTIREP
-346 KGINNRS
+346 EGINNRS
-353 ASLAISWDPLKLHLT
+353 ASLNISWDPEKLHL
-368 SNELI
+368 SSAELI
-373 QELINSKPRITV
+373 QELISSKPRITV
-385 GAGRNTDN
+385 GGGRSTEP
-393 GMTSISINASQMQAG
+393 GMASISITASQMQPG
-408 QDKIVGDRIF
+408 QDKIVGDKLF
-418 ELLTKKRSPK
+418 ELLSKKRSPK
-428 TESSMKAPVALIDGR
+428 AAAVMKAPNSKISGR
-443 WDLVVDYFSSK
+443 WDLEIDYFSSK
-454 SDHMLYIEQDGNWI
+454 SDHIIYLEQDGNWL

-473 TDFSTREISG
+473 TDFSVREISG
-483 SIEGNEIKF
+483 SIEGNEVKF

-503 TFSGSLNG
+503 TFSGTISG

-533 TKDPDK
+533 TKDPDR
-539 IPIVFPE
+539 IPVVFPE

>member
-1 MKRRELIKGLTILPL
+1 MKRRELIKGLTFLPL
-16 AGVVAGNSDSLL
+16 AGVAL
-28 TSAINEITGDVN
+28 
-40 SDDSS
+40 DSS
-45 IIFDGSLKPGPAI
+45 KITNAATNDFLSPLVFEGSLIPGPRI
-58 YQSIGVE
+58 FQSIGVE

-77 GGSIELAEVR
+77 GGSIELPEVR
-87 AAMDSASRHFVQMD
+87 SAMDYASKHFVQMD

-111 AQLTGA
+111 SELTGA
-117 DWGMVT
+117 EWGMVT

-149 PDLSGLEKTEVIIPS
+149 PDLSGLQKTEVIIPS

-173 IQNIGVKIIRVNTLE
+173 IQNIGVKIIRVETLE
-188 ELKDALSS
+188 ELKEALGP

-210 GPMSLEAIAALAKPL
+210 GPMSLEVIASLVKPL

-237 LTIPNVHLQNGAT
+237 LTIPNAHLKNGAT

-309 WVKMDHAGREKNWI
+309 WVKMDHEARERNWMK
-323 SWVNAIANR
+323 WMNAIAKR
-332 MSGIEHVKTSVMEP
+332 VSGVEGIKTTIREP
-346 KGINNRS
+346 EGINNRS
-353 ASLAISWDPLKLHLT
+353 ASLIISWNPEQLHLRT
-368 SNELI
+368 AELI
-373 QELINSKPRITV
+373 QELISSKPRITV
-385 GAGRNTDN
+385 GGGRNTDS
-393 GMTSISINASQMQAG
+393 GTASISITASQMQDG
-408 QDKIVGDRIF
+408 QDKIVGDRLF
-418 ELLTKKRSPK
+418 DLLSKHRNPK
-428 TESSMKAPVALIDGR
+428 AEITMKAPSSEISGR
-443 WDLVVDYFSSK
+443 WDLEIDYFSSK
-454 SDHMLYIEQDGNWI
+454 SDHVIYLEQDGNWL

-473 TDFSTREISG
+473 TDFSVREVSG
-483 SIEGNEIKF
+483 TIEGNELKF
-492 LSPGRRPAVSY
+492 LSPGHRPAVSY
-503 TFSGSLNG
+503 TFAGTISG
-511 DTISGKI
+511 DTISGLI

-533 TKDPDK
+533 TKDPDR

>member
-1 MKRRELIKGLTILPL
+1 MKRRELIKGLTFLPL
-16 AGVVAGNSDSLL
+16 AGAIAGSPEIAIGATNEFIAPVLPDGPL
-28 TSAINEITGDVN
+28 T
-40 SDDSS
+40 
-45 IIFDGSLKPGPAI
+45 PGPQI
-58 YQSIGVE
+58 FQSIGVE

-77 GGSIELAEVR
+77 GGSIELPEVR

-111 AQLTGA
+111 AELTEA
-117 DWGMVT
+117 EWGMVT
-123 AGCAAALKM
+123 SGCAAALKM
-132 ATAACVAGGNPE
+132 ATAACVTGGNPE

-149 PDLSGLEKTEVIIPS
+149 PDLSGLDKTEVIIPAG
-164 ESFSAYDFA
+164 SFSAYDFA
-173 IQNIGVKIIRVNTLE
+173 IQNIGVKIIRVETIE
-188 ELKDALSS
+188 ELKDAVGP

-210 GPMSLEAIAALAKPL
+210 GPMSLEAIAAVANPY

-237 LTIPNVHLQNGAT
+237 LTIPNVHLMNGAT

-282 SSPHHGPGRDN
+282 SSPHHGAGRDN

-309 WVKMDHAGREKNWI
+309 WVKMDHAAREKNWM
-323 SWVNAIANR
+323 SWVNSIAKR
-332 MSGIEHVKTSVMEP
+332 VSLIESVKTTIREP
-346 KGINNRS
+346 EGINNRS
-353 ASLAISWDPLKLHLT
+353 ASLSISWDPAKMHL
-368 SNELI
+368 SSAELV
-373 QELINSKPRITV
+373 QELISSKPRITV
-385 GAGRNTDN
+385 GGGRNAET
-393 GMTSISINASQMQAG
+393 GMASISINASQMQPG
-408 QDKIVGDRIF
+408 EDKIVGDKIF
-418 ELLTKKRSPK
+418 ELLSKKRSPK
-428 TESSMKAPVALIDGR
+428 AETAMKAPSSKIGGR
-443 WDLVVDYFSSK
+443 WDLEIDYFSSK
-454 SDHMLYIEQDGNWI
+454 SNHILYLEQDGNWL

-473 TDFSTREISG
+473 TDFSVREVSG
-483 SIEGNEIKF
+483 SIEGNEVKF

-503 TFSGSLNG
+503 TFAGTISGN
-511 DTISGKI
+511 TISGKI
-518 DMGEFLTANFTGKKN
+518 DMGEFLTADFTGKKN

>member
-1 MKRRELIKGLTILPL
+1 MKRRELIKGLTFLPL
-16 AGVVAGNSDSLL
+16 AGAVAGSSESAFSTVNELMAPVLPDGPL
-28 TSAINEITGDVN
+28 T
-40 SDDSS
+40 
-45 IIFDGSLKPGPAI
+45 PGPQI
-58 YQSIGVE
+58 FQSIGVE

-77 GGSIELAEVR
+77 GGSIELPEVR

-111 AQLTGA
+111 SELTGA
-117 DWGMVT
+117 QWGMVT

-149 PDLSGLEKTEVIIPS
+149 PDLSGLDKTEVIIPAG
-164 ESFSAYDFA
+164 SFSAYDFA
-173 IQNIGVKIIRVNTLE
+173 IQNIGVKIIRVETIE
-188 ELKDALSS
+188 ELKDALGP

-210 GPMSLEAIAALAKPL
+210 GPMSLEVIAALAKPL

-237 LTIPNVHLQNGAT
+237 LTIPNVHLKNGAT

-309 WVKMDHAGREKNWI
+309 WVKMDHAAREKNWM
-323 SWVNAIANR
+323 SWMNAIAKR
-332 MSGIEHVKTSVMEP
+332 VSGIGSVKTSIREP
-346 KGINNRS
+346 EGINNRS
-353 ASLAISWDPLKLHLT
+353 ASLTISWDPEKLHL
-368 SNELI
+368 SSAELI
-373 QELINSKPRITV
+373 QELISSKPRITV
-385 GAGRNTDN
+385 GGGRNTET
-393 GMTSISINASQMQAG
+393 GMASISITASQMQPG
-408 QDKIVGDRIF
+408 QDKIVGDKLF
-418 ELLTKKRSPK
+418 ELLSKKRSPK
-428 TESSMKAPVALIDGR
+428 AEAVMKAPNSKINGR
-443 WDLVVDYFSSK
+443 WDLQIDYFSSK
-454 SDHMLYIEQDGNWI
+454 SDHIIYLEQDGNWL

-473 TDFSTREISG
+473 TDFSVREISG
-483 SIEGNEIKF
+483 SIEGNEVKF

-503 TFSGSLNG
+503 TFAGTISG

-533 TKDPDK
+533 TKDPDRM
-539 IPIVFPE
+539 PIVFPE

>member
-1 MKRRELIKGLTILPL
+1 MKRRELIKGLTFLPL
-16 AGVVAGNSDSLL
+16 AGAIAGSPEIAIGATNEFIAPVLPDGPL
-28 TSAINEITGDVN
+28 T
-40 SDDSS
+40 
-45 IIFDGSLKPGPAI
+45 PGPQI
-58 YQSIGVE
+58 FQSIGVE

-77 GGSIELAEVR
+77 GGSIELPEVR

-111 AQLTGA
+111 AELTEA
-117 DWGMVT
+117 EWGMVT
-123 AGCAAALKM
+123 SGCAAALKM
-132 ATAACVAGGNPE
+132 ATAACVTGGNPE

-149 PDLSGLEKTEVIIPS
+149 PDLSGLDKTEVIIPTG
-164 ESFSAYDFA
+164 SFSAYDFA
-173 IQNIGVKIIRVNTLE
+173 IQNIGVKIIRVETIE
-188 ELKDALSS
+188 ELKDAVGP

-210 GPMSLEAIAALAKPL
+210 GPMSLEAIAAVANPL

-237 LTIPNVHLQNGAT
+237 LTIPNVHLMNGAT

-282 SSPHHGPGRDN
+282 SSPHHGAGRDN

-309 WVKMDHAGREKNWI
+309 WVKMDHAAREKNWM
-323 SWVNAIANR
+323 SWVNSIAKR
-332 MSGIEHVKTSVMEP
+332 VSVIESVKTTIREP
-346 KGINNRS
+346 EGINNRS
-353 ASLAISWDPLKLHLT
+353 ASLSISWDPEKLHL
-368 SNELI
+368 SSAELI
-373 QELINSKPRITV
+373 QELISSKPRITV
-385 GAGRNTDN
+385 GGGRNAET
-393 GMTSISINASQMQAG
+393 GMASISINASQMQPG
-408 QDKIVGDRIF
+408 EDKIVGDKIF
-418 ELLTKKRSPK
+418 ELLSKKRSPK
-428 TESSMKAPVALIDGR
+428 PEKAMKAPSSKIGGR
-443 WDLVVDYFSSK
+443 WDLEIDYFSSK
-454 SDHMLYIEQDGNWI
+454 SNHILYLEQDGNWL

-473 TDFSTREISG
+473 TDFSVREVSG
-483 SIEGNEIKF
+483 SIEGNEVKF

-503 TFSGSLNG
+503 TFAGTISGN
-511 DTISGKI
+511 TISGKI
-518 DMGEFLTANFTGKKN
+518 DMGEFLTADFTGKKN

>member
-1 MKRRELIKGLTILPL
+1 MKRRELIKGLTFLPL
-16 AGVVAGNSDSLL
+16 AGAIAGSPETDMGAVNEFIAPILPDGPL
-28 TSAINEITGDVN
+28 T
-40 SDDSS
+40 
-45 IIFDGSLKPGPAI
+45 PGPQI
-58 YQSIGVE
+58 FQSIGVE

-77 GGSIELAEVR
+77 GGSIELPEVR

-111 AQLTGA
+111 AELTGA
-117 DWGMVT
+117 QWGMVT

-149 PDLSGLEKTEVIIPS
+149 PDLSGLDKTEVIIPGG
-164 ESFSAYDFA
+164 SFSAYDFA
-173 IQNIGVKIIRVNTLE
+173 IQNIGVKIIRVETVE
-188 ELKDALSS
+188 ELKDALGP

-210 GPMSLEAIAALAKPL
+210 GPMSLEVIAAIAKPL

-237 LTIPNVHLQNGAT
+237 LTIPNVHLKNGAT

-309 WVKMDHAGREKNWI
+309 WVKMDHAAREKNWMN
-323 SWVNAIANR
+323 WVNAIAKR
-332 MSGIEHVKTSVMEP
+332 VSGIESVKTTIREP
-346 KGINNRS
+346 EGINNRS
-353 ASLAISWDPLKLHLT
+353 ASLTISWDPEKLHL
-368 SNELI
+368 SSAELI
-373 QELINSKPRITV
+373 QELISSKPRITV
-385 GAGRNTDN
+385 GGGRSSDP
-393 GMTSISINASQMQAG
+393 GMASISINASQMQAG
-408 QDKIVGDRIF
+408 QDKIVGDKIF
-418 ELLTKKRSPK
+418 ELLSRKRSPK
-428 TESSMKAPVALIDGR
+428 VEASMKAPSSKISGR
-443 WDLVVDYFSSK
+443 WDLEIDYFSSK
-454 SDHMLYIEQDGNWI
+454 SDHILYLEQDGNWL

-473 TDFSTREISG
+473 TDFSVREVSG
-483 SIEGNEIKF
+483 SIEGNEVKF

-503 TFSGSLNG
+503 TFAGTING

-518 DMGEFLTANFTGKKN
+518 DMGEFLTANFSGKKN
-533 TKDPDK
+533 TKDPDR

>member
-1 MKRRELIKGLTILPL
+1 MKRRELIKGLTFLPL
-16 AGVVAGNSDSLL
+16 AGAIAGSTESAMGSVNEFITPVLPDGPL
-28 TSAINEITGDVN
+28 TSGPQ
-40 SDDSS
+40 
-45 IIFDGSLKPGPAI
+45 IF
-58 YQSIGVE
+58 QSIGVE

-77 GGSIELAEVR
+77 GGSIELPEVR

-111 AQLTGA
+111 AELTGA
-117 DWGMVT
+117 QWGMVT

-144 KLHRI
+144 KLHQI
-149 PDLSGLEKTEVIIPS
+149 PDLSGLDKTEVIIPAG
-164 ESFSAYDFA
+164 SFSAYDFA
-173 IQNIGVKIIRVNTLE
+173 IQNIGVKIIRVETIE
-188 ELKDALSS
+188 ELKDALGP

-210 GPMSLEAIAALAKPL
+210 GPMSLEVIAAIANPL

-237 LTIPNVHLQNGAT
+237 LTIPNVHLKNGAT

-309 WVKMDHAGREKNWI
+309 WVKMDHAAREKNWMN
-323 SWVNAIANR
+323 WVNTIAKR
-332 MSGIEHVKTSVMEP
+332 VSGIESVKTTIREP
-346 KGINNRS
+346 EGINNRS
-353 ASLAISWDPLKLHLT
+353 ASLTISWDPEKLHL
-368 SNELI
+368 SSAELI
-373 QELINSKPRITV
+373 QELISSKPRITV
-385 GAGRNTDN
+385 GGGRSSDP
-393 GMTSISINASQMQAG
+393 GMASISINASQMQAG
-408 QDKIVGDRIF
+408 QDKIVGDKIF
-418 ELLTKKRSPK
+418 ELLSRKRSPK
-428 TESSMKAPVALIDGR
+428 VEAGMKAPSSKIGGR
-443 WDLVVDYFSSK
+443 WDLEIDYFSSK
-454 SDHMLYIEQDGNWI
+454 SDHILYLEQDGNWL

-473 TDFSTREISG
+473 TDFSVREISG
-483 SIEGNEIKF
+483 SIEGNEVKF

-503 TFSGSLNG
+503 TFAGTISG
-511 DTISGKI
+511 DTITGKI
-518 DMGEFLTANFTGKKN
+518 DMGEFLTANFSGKKN
-533 TKDPDK
+533 TKDPDR

>member
-1 MKRRELIKGLTILPL
+1 MKRRELIKGLTFLPL
-16 AGVVAGNSDSLL
+16 AGA
-28 TSAINEITGDVN
+28 ITGSPETAMGANNEFIVPVVP
-40 SDDSS
+40 
-45 IIFDGSLKPGPAI
+45 DGPLKPGPQI
-58 YQSIGVE
+58 FQSIGVE

-77 GGSIELAEVR
+77 GGSIELPEVR

-111 AQLTGA
+111 AELTKA
-117 DWGMVT
+117 EWGMVT
-123 AGCAAALKM
+123 SGCAAALKM

-149 PDLSGLEKTEVIIPS
+149 PDLSGLDKTEVIIPAG
-164 ESFSAYDFA
+164 SFSAYDFA
-173 IQNIGVKIIRVNTLE
+173 IQNVGVKIIRVETIE
-188 ELKDALSS
+188 ELKDALGP

-210 GPMSLEAIAALAKPL
+210 GPMSLEAIAAVARPL

-237 LTIPNVHLQNGAT
+237 LTIPNVHLMNGAT

-282 SSPHHGPGRDN
+282 SSPHHGAGRDN

-309 WVKMDHAGREKNWI
+309 WVKMDHAAREKNWMN
-323 SWVNAIANR
+323 WVNAIAKR
-332 MSGIEHVKTSVMEP
+332 VSGIESVKTAVREP
-346 KGINNRS
+346 EGINNRS
-353 ASLAISWDPLKLHLT
+353 ASLTILWDPKKLHL
-368 SNELI
+368 SSAELI
-373 QELINSKPRITV
+373 QELISSKPRITV
-385 GAGRNTDN
+385 GGGRNTDA
-393 GMTSISINASQMQAG
+393 GMASISINASQMQPG
-408 QDKIVGDRIF
+408 EDKIVGDKIF
-418 ELLTKKRSPK
+418 ELLSKKRSPK
-428 TESSMKAPVALIDGR
+428 VETVMKPASSKIGGR
-443 WDLVVDYFSSK
+443 WDLEIDYFSSK
-454 SDHMLYIEQDGNWI
+454 SDHILYLEQDGNWL

-473 TDFSTREISG
+473 TEFSVREVSG
-483 SIEGNEIKF
+483 SIEGNEVIF

-503 TFSGSLNG
+503 TFAGTISGN
-511 DTISGKI
+511 TISGKI
-518 DMGEFLTANFTGKKN
+518 DMGEFLTADFSGKKN

-539 IPIVFPE
+539 LPIVFPE

>member
-1 MKRRELIKGLTILPL
+1 MKRRELIKGLTFLPL
-16 AGVVAGNSDSLL
+16 AGAVAGSPETTIGAANEFIAPVLPDGPL
-28 TSAINEITGDVN
+28 T
-40 SDDSS
+40 
-45 IIFDGSLKPGPAI
+45 PGPQI
-58 YQSIGVE
+58 FQSIGVE

-77 GGSIELAEVR
+77 GGSIELPEVR

-111 AQLTGA
+111 AELTEA
-117 DWGMVT
+117 EWGMVT
-123 AGCAAALKM
+123 SGCAAALKM
-132 ATAACVAGGNPE
+132 ATAACVTGGNPE

-149 PDLSGLEKTEVIIPS
+149 PDLSGLDKTEVIIPAG
-164 ESFSAYDFA
+164 SFSAYDFA
-173 IQNIGVKIIRVNTLE
+173 IQNIGVKIIRVETIE
-188 ELKDALSS
+188 ELKDAVGP

-210 GPMSLEAIAALAKPL
+210 GPMSLEAIAAVANPL

-237 LTIPNVHLQNGAT
+237 LTIPNVHLMNGAT

-282 SSPHHGPGRDN
+282 SSPHHGAGRDN

-309 WVKMDHAGREKNWI
+309 WVKMDHAAREKNWMT
-323 SWVNAIANR
+323 WVNSIAKR
-332 MSGIEHVKTSVMEP
+332 VSVIESVKTTIREP
-346 KGINNRS
+346 EGINNRS
-353 ASLAISWDPLKLHLT
+353 ASLSISWDPAKLYL
-368 SNELI
+368 SSAELI
-373 QELINSKPRITV
+373 QELISSKPRITV
-385 GAGRNTDN
+385 GGGRNAET
-393 GMTSISINASQMQAG
+393 GMASISINASQMQPG
-408 QDKIVGDRIF
+408 EDKIVGDKIF
-418 ELLTKKRSPK
+418 ELLSRKRSPK
-428 TESSMKAPVALIDGR
+428 TEKAMKAPSSKIGGR
-443 WDLVVDYFSSK
+443 WDLEIDYFSSK
-454 SDHMLYIEQDGNWI
+454 SDHILYLEQDGNWL

-473 TDFSTREISG
+473 TDFSVREVSG
-483 SIEGNEIKF
+483 SIEGNEVKF

-503 TFSGSLNG
+503 TFAGAISG

-539 IPIVFPE
+539 TPIVFPE